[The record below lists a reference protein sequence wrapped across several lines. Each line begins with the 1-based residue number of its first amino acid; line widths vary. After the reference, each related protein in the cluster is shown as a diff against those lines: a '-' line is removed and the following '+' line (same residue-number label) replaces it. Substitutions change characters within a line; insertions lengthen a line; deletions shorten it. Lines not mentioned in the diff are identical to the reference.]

1 MQWQQ
6 FLNNQILHLH
16 PHNKKGEIMKEI
28 KAKEGYYLTNKN
40 KTKFYKAIK
49 GVNVKEEDYVQITEE
64 EALTLMK
71 EIEEKSKL
79 S

>member
-1 MQWQQ
+1 
-6 FLNNQILHLH
+6 
-16 PHNKKGEIMKEI
+16 MKEI
-28 KAKEGYYLTNKN
+28 KAKEGYYLTNKD

-49 GVNVKEEDYVQITEE
+49 GMNVKEEDYIQITEE

>member
-1 MQWQQ
+1 
-6 FLNNQILHLH
+6 
-16 PHNKKGEIMKEI
+16 MKEI
-28 KAKEGYYLTNKN
+28 KAKEGYYLSDKG
-40 KTKFYKAIK
+40 KTVFYKAIK
-49 GVNVKEEDYVQITEE
+49 GMNVKEEDYIQITEE